1 VGLLRNATTGAVIA
15 TRVDRATTFLERT
28 VGLRAR
34 PRVRPDEGLWF
45 DNCSAINTLGM
56 QAPIDVIFIDAQNT
70 VVLLC
75 PEVRGGMWSLVCR
88 DAVSAIELGGGALRE
103 VDVVP
108 GDRLELT

>member
-56 QAPIDVIFIDAQNT
+56 
-70 VVLLC
+70 
-75 PEVRGGMWSLVCR
+75 
-88 DAVSAIELGGGALRE
+88 
-103 VDVVP
+103 
-108 GDRLELT
+108 